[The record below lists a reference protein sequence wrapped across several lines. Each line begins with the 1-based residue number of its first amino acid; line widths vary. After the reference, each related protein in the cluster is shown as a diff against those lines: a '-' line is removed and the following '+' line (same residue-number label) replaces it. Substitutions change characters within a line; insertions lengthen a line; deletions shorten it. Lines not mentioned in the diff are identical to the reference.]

1 MSFLN
6 KTIKWI
12 KITEL
17 YCSIIMVAWAK
28 NWEGNVVYAASVAV
42 TSYFNSL
49 NISGLISVVL
59 YIVET
64 VLLPMYAKFSDM
76 IGRSEAFA
84 IAIFFY
90 VLSGIV
96 QAVAPSMD
104 ALIVM
109 TLAFFFFFFYMLT
122 PDIN

>member
-1 MSFLN
+1 
-6 KTIKWI
+6 
-12 KITEL
+12 
-17 YCSIIMVAWAK
+17 MVAWAK

-109 TLAFFFFFFYMLT
+109 TLAFFYMLK
-122 PDIN
+122 PDTN